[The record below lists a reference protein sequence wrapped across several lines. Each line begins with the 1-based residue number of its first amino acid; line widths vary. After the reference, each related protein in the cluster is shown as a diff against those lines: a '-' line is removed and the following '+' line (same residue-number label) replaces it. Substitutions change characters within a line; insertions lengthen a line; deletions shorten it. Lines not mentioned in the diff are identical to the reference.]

1 VPYAQRMQVAIL
13 IYLLITSLRDD
24 AAYREEQAMRSVQE
38 IETETRLYTWA
49 LALLSGVL
57 GALIVGFLVFVHQ

>member
-1 VPYAQRMQVAIL
+1 MQIAIIIYALVTA
-13 IYLLITSLRDD
+13 LRDD
-24 AAYREEQAMRSVQE
+24 AAFRAEESKRSAEE
-38 IETETRLYTWA
+38 IETETRLYAWA

>member
-1 VPYAQRMQVAIL
+1 MQVAIL

>member
-38 IETETRLYTWA
+38 IETETRLYAWA

>member
-1 VPYAQRMQVAIL
+1 MPYAQRMQVAIL